1 MLDYGDA
8 LVRLI
13 KLHPDVD
20 LLIVLWTRED
30 IVPSI
35 SVKLIAAIYDKEVSQ
50 VVFDL
55 SEKMDEAR
63 DQSPD

>member
-13 KLHPDVD
+13 KLLSDND
-20 LLIVLWTRED
+20 FLWAVFIGED

-35 SVKLIAAIYDKEVSQ
+35 GVNLIAAIYDKEVSQ

>member
-1 MLDYGDA
+1 MMDYGDA

-13 KLHPDVD
+13 KLHPDID
-20 LLIVLWTRED
+20 LVIIAED
-30 IVPSI
+30 TPSI
-35 SVKLIAAIYDKEVSQ
+35 SVRLIAAIYDKEVSQ